1 MPSSNFTIMNKTD
14 RSLEQW
20 MTELEGQQPFLDE
33 ASFLGL
39 LEGRVSQLLADQPD
53 LLWSYLYRL
62 DVDESKIRMALQ
74 HPGDAVHTLALL
86 ILERQKQRVAT
97 KKAYRKGP
105 GKEFNPPDL

>member
-1 MPSSNFTIMNKTD
+1 MPSSNFTTMDMTD

-33 ASFLGL
+33 AAFLGL
-39 LEGRVSQLLADQPD
+39 LEDRVGQLLADQPD
-53 LLWSYLYRL
+53 LLWSFLYRL

-74 HPGDAVHTLALL
+74 PPADAVHALALL

-97 KKAYRKGP
+97 KTAYRKGP